1 MFGVIG
7 TAICI
12 GLGIAFGSILVTALT
27 IWALTNKKLMKYISG
42 RINEAFTELTEEAE
56 QLW

>member
-12 GLGIAFGSILVTALT
+12 GLGIAFGSILVTALM
-27 IWALTNKKLMKYISG
+27 NKKLMKYISG